1 MPKISVAVAWLR
13 KEDWPRWQ
21 AIDSQLPSYDNW
33 LRKIEALIK
42 EAEKRGQLPEKVIVE
57 PDVFLNWCK
66 ATGCEVNRNTRA
78 QFAASLLMRRKHE
91 SH

>member
-1 MPKISVAVAWLR
+1 MPKISVAVA
-13 KEDWPRWQ
+13 
-21 AIDSQLPSYDNW
+21 W

-57 PDVFLNWCK
+57 PDDFLNWCK
-66 ATGCEVNRNTRA
+66 ATGREVNRNTRA